1 MVSSLSWATLPR
13 QRVNYS
19 LPEAAARAVGVQMCC
34 CCALRCQLT
43 SLAVMTAA
51 GIPQPAWD
59 NTLLGP
65 VGWRVPRTQLCSLHM
80 GLAPCRVAACV
91 PHQSCLPQS
100 GFTICSFTF
109 FLVFHEHLEHGFGR
123 EYDFKSEVKSLV
135 QPQMFKNT
143 KMNLRETSCALDWLT
158 ALRKKKKQIPQGK
171 ENKTTSLQPTNHT
184 PPPPK

>member
-34 CCALRCQLT
+34 CCALHCQLT

-80 GLAPCRVAACV
+80 GLAPCRAAACV

-123 EYDFKSEVKSLV
+123 EYDFKSGVKSLV

-143 KMNLRETSCALDWLT
+143 KINLRETSCALDWLT
-158 ALRKKKKQIPQGK
+158 ALRKKKANSSRKRK
-171 ENKTTSLQPTNHT
+171 
-184 PPPPK
+184 